1 MTRPS
6 PQPAAASLA
15 EAIQQAVDQP
25 TVSERLAKRFG
36 YGTNPEVR
44 KALYD
49 RLEELVCG
57 DPRGTKIMDVI
68 NTVVR
73 DSVGKSDP
81 GRYFAYCVVRRLQ
94 EKGYIPGG
102 VNVDW

>member
-1 MTRPS
+1 MPTPI
-6 PQPAAASLA
+6 PQPAAKSLA
-15 EAIQQAVDQP
+15 EVISEAVAAP
-25 TVSERLAKRFG
+25 SVAERLAKRFG

-44 KALYD
+44 RQLYD
-49 RLEELVCG
+49 RLEELVCA
-57 DPRGTKIMDVI
+57 DARGNRIMDVI
-68 NTVVR
+68 NSVVR

-94 EKGYIPGG
+94 EKGFIPGG